1 MTRIAIISD
10 HYLAGSG
17 IAALLRQ
24 HSTYDVFGPP
34 AGAVERRHF
43 LAHSRPDVAL
53 LLSTARGPEVEGLV
67 RELRIDAPDCK
78 IGFISLQEDEEALLA
93 ALRAGAQGALG
104 ASLDGNALVNS
115 VAELAA
121 GDIVI
126 SRVARRLVTEEL
138 ARASHGNSS
147 QSLRVLTPRELAIL
161 RLISRG
167 ESNKKIARELTISEH
182 TVRAH
187 VRTIMRKLEV
197 ANRVQAAALAL
208 KNGLAVS

>member
-24 HSTYDVFGPP
+24 HSTYEVFGPP
-34 AGAVERRHF
+34 AAEEERRR
-43 LAHSRPDVAL
+43 LLVHSRPDVTI
-53 LLSTARGPEVEGLV
+53 LLSTARGSEVVDLIEEV
-67 RELRIDAPDCK
+67 KAEAPGTS
-78 IGFISLQEDEEALLA
+78 IAFISLQEDEEALLA
-93 ALRAGAQGALG
+93 ALRAGARGALG
-104 ASLDGNALVNS
+104 ASLDGSALVNS

-121 GDIVI
+121 GEIVI

-138 ARASHGNSS
+138 ARASLGNSR

-167 ESNKKIARELTISEH
+167 ESNKKIARELSISEH

-208 KNGLAVS
+208 QNGLAVS